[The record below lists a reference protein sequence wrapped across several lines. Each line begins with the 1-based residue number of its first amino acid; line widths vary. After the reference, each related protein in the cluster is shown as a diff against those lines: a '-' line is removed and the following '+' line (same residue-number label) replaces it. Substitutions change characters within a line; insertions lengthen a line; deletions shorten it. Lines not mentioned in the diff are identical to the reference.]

1 MSQSESSEEHADP
14 KDPQEVWRT
23 LSLLRS
29 QRPLVHCVTNYVA
42 MDITANLLLAA
53 GASPVVAHAL
63 EEVEE
68 IAAAAGAL
76 AVNIGTLDE
85 RWTESMLAAAR
96 AAVEAGVP
104 WVLDPVGVNATP
116 YRLEVAKRLMG
127 LQPTVI
133 RGNAS
138 EIATLGGGDAAG
150 GQGVDSTIESFD
162 ALDAAQDLARKTGA
176 VVAVTGAVDYVTNG
190 RELVAVANGHELM
203 SRVTAVGCALT
214 ALTAAC
220 LAVRG
225 DPLSATVHS
234 LVLMGIAGEVA
245 AERSQGPASFRLQM
259 LDALFL
265 FEEAQVVET
274 ARIG

>member
-1 MSQSESSEEHADP
+1 MTQDRTPEERTDP
-14 KDPQEVWRT
+14 KDPAEVWRS

-42 MDITANLLLAA
+42 MDISANLLLAA
-53 GASPVVAHAL
+53 GASPVMAHAL
-63 EEVEE
+63 EEVED
-68 IAAAAGAL
+68 IAGAAGAL
-76 AVNIGTLDE
+76 AINIGTLDE
-85 RWTESMLAAAR
+85 RWVESMLAAAK

-104 WVLDPVGVNATP
+104 WVLDPVGVNATA

-138 EIATLGGGDAAG
+138 EIATLGGGGGG

-162 ALDAAQDLARKTGA
+162 ALDAAQELARKTGA
-176 VVAVTGAVDYVTNG
+176 VVAITGAVDYVTNG

-203 SRVTAVGCALT
+203 SQVTAVGCALT

-220 LAVRG
+220 LAVRA
-225 DPLSATVHS
+225 DALSAAVHS
-234 LVLMGIAGEVA
+234 LVLMGIAGELA
-245 AERSQGPASFRLQM
+245 AERAQGPASFRMQL
-259 LDALFL
+259 LDSLYL
-265 FEEAQVVET
+265 LEEPQVLET

>member
-1 MSQSESSEEHADP
+1 MTQDRTPEERTDP
-14 KDPQEVWRT
+14 KDPAEVWRS

-42 MDITANLLLAA
+42 MDISANLLLAA
-53 GASPVVAHAL
+53 GASPVMAHAL
-63 EEVEE
+63 EEVED
-68 IAAAAGAL
+68 IAGAAGAL
-76 AVNIGTLDE
+76 AINIGTLDE
-85 RWTESMLAAAR
+85 RWVESMLAAAK

-104 WVLDPVGVNATP
+104 WVLDPVGVNATA

-138 EIATLGGGDAAG
+138 EIATLGGGGGG

-162 ALDAAQDLARKTGA
+162 ALDAAQELARKTGA
-176 VVAVTGAVDYVTNG
+176 VVAITGAVDYVTNG
-190 RELVAVANGHELM
+190 RDLVAVANGHELM

-220 LAVRG
+220 LAVRA
-225 DPLSATVHS
+225 DALSAAVHS
-234 LVLMGIAGEVA
+234 LVLMGIAGEFA
-245 AERSQGPASFRLQM
+245 AERAQGPASFRMQL
-259 LDALFL
+259 LDSLYL
-265 FEEAQVVET
+265 LEEPQVLET

>member
-1 MSQSESSEEHADP
+1 MTQDRTPEERTDP
-14 KDPQEVWRT
+14 KDPAEVWRS

-42 MDITANLLLAA
+42 MDISANLLLAA
-53 GASPVVAHAL
+53 GASPVMAHAL
-63 EEVEE
+63 EEVED
-68 IAAAAGAL
+68 IAGAAGAL
-76 AVNIGTLDE
+76 AINIGTLDE
-85 RWTESMLAAAR
+85 RWVESMLAAAK

-104 WVLDPVGVNATP
+104 WVLDPVGVNATA

-138 EIATLGGGDAAG
+138 EIATLGGGGGG

-162 ALDAAQDLARKTGA
+162 ALDAAQELARKTGA
-176 VVAVTGAVDYVTNG
+176 VVAITGAVDYVTNG

-220 LAVRG
+220 LAVR
-225 DPLSATVHS
+225 DDALSAAVHS
-234 LVLMGIAGEVA
+234 LVLMGIAGELA
-245 AERSQGPASFRLQM
+245 AERAQGPASFRMQL
-259 LDALFL
+259 LDCLYL
-265 FEEAQVVET
+265 LEEPQVLET

>member
-1 MSQSESSEEHADP
+1 MTQDRTPEERTDP
-14 KDPQEVWRT
+14 KDPAEVWRS

-42 MDITANLLLAA
+42 MDISANLLLAA
-53 GASPVVAHAL
+53 GASPVMAHAL
-63 EEVEE
+63 EEVED
-68 IAAAAGAL
+68 IAGAAGAL
-76 AVNIGTLDE
+76 AINIGTLDE
-85 RWTESMLAAAR
+85 RWVESMLAAAK

-104 WVLDPVGVNATP
+104 WVLDPVGVNATA

-138 EIATLGGGDAAG
+138 EIATLGGGGGG

-162 ALDAAQDLARKTGA
+162 ALDAAQELARKTGA
-176 VVAVTGAVDYVTNG
+176 VVAITGAVDYVTNG

-220 LAVRG
+220 LAVRA
-225 DPLSATVHS
+225 DALSAAVHS
-234 LVLMGIAGEVA
+234 LVLMGIAGELA
-245 AERSQGPASFRLQM
+245 AERAQGPASFRMQL
-259 LDALFL
+259 LDSLYL
-265 FEEAQVVET
+265 LEEPQVLET

>member
-1 MSQSESSEEHADP
+1 MTQDRTPEERTDP
-14 KDPQEVWRT
+14 KDPAEVWRS

-42 MDITANLLLAA
+42 MDISANLLLAA
-53 GASPVVAHAL
+53 GASPVMAHAL
-63 EEVEE
+63 EEVED
-68 IAAAAGAL
+68 IAGAAGAL
-76 AVNIGTLDE
+76 AINIGTLDE
-85 RWTESMLAAAR
+85 RWVESMLAAAK

-104 WVLDPVGVNATP
+104 WVLDPVGVNATA

-138 EIATLGGGDAAG
+138 EIATLGGGGGG

-162 ALDAAQDLARKTGA
+162 ALDAAQELARKTGA
-176 VVAVTGAVDYVTNG
+176 VVAITGAVDYVTNG

-220 LAVRG
+220 LAVRA
-225 DPLSATVHS
+225 DALSAAVHS
-234 LVLMGIAGEVA
+234 LVLMGIAGELA
-245 AERSQGPASFRLQM
+245 AERAQGPASFRMQL
-259 LDALFL
+259 LDSLYL
-265 FEEAQVVET
+265 LEEPQVRET

>member
-1 MSQSESSEEHADP
+1 MTQDRTPEDQADP
-14 KDPQEVWRT
+14 KDPAEVWRS

-42 MDITANLLLAA
+42 MDISANLLLAA
-53 GASPVVAHAL
+53 GASPVMAHAL
-63 EEVEE
+63 EEVED
-68 IAAAAGAL
+68 IAGAAGAL
-76 AVNIGTLDE
+76 AINIGTLDE
-85 RWTESMLAAAR
+85 RWVESMLAAAK

-104 WVLDPVGVNATP
+104 WVLDPVGVNATA

-138 EIATLGGGDAAG
+138 EIATLGGGGGG

-162 ALDAAQDLARKTGA
+162 ALDAAQELARKTGA
-176 VVAVTGAVDYVTNG
+176 VVAITGAVDYVTNG

-220 LAVRG
+220 LAVR
-225 DPLSATVHS
+225 DDALSAAVHS
-234 LVLMGIAGEVA
+234 LVLMGIAGELA
-245 AERSQGPASFRLQM
+245 AERAQGPASFRMQL
-259 LDALFL
+259 LDSLYL
-265 FEEAQVVET
+265 LEEPQVLET